1 MKVTRVFA
9 LAMSIAA
16 VSIMLSACSSRFE
29 PAPVVSLSTVAASAQ
44 NLTEITGNSYT
55 VEAGD
60 TLFAIAFYSGNDYRE
75 LAKLNNI
82 SPPYSLAIGQR
93 IALVPEMSLSHT
105 KNTSKIEPKIDPAHT
120 VQRSDKI
127 VIDPKDERAYG
138 EVTPQNHR
146 KNQNISPKNSRK
158 SDSVKDTSS
167 IIAEIKATSRPWIW
181 PANGLRTLATVGSDG
196 SKRGLDIK
204 GKKGASVVAAAA
216 GKVVYAGNALKGY
229 GNLIIIKHDDQYL
242 SAYAHNE
249 AILVGEQTY
258 VTQGQQIATMGNSGA
273 SDVMLHFEIRK
284 RGKSVDPFRYLPQQ

>member
-1 MKVTRVFA
+1 MKVTRVYA
-9 LAMSIAA
+9 LTMSIAA
-16 VSIMLSACSSRFE
+16 FSILLSACSSRFE

-44 NLTEITGNSYT
+44 NLTVITGNSYT

-82 SPPYSLAIGQR
+82 SPPYSLAIGQS
-93 IALVPEMSLSHT
+93 IALVPALSQT
-105 KNTSKIEPKIDPAHT
+105 TPKNTSKIGSKIDPAHT
-120 VQRSDKI
+120 AQTLHKI

-146 KNQNISPKNSRK
+146 KNQNKNPKES
-158 SDSVKDTSS
+158 TIPESS
-167 IIAEIKATSRPWIW
+167 KGTRSIASNKTAELRPWIW

-204 GKKGASVVAAAA
+204 GKKGARIVAAAA

-258 VTQGQQIATMGNSGA
+258 VSQGQQIATMGNSGA
-273 SDVMLHFEIRK
+273 SEVMLHFEIRK